1 MINVAICDDDI
12 ATTGKIEEMLCRIAK
27 KCFIPAETEVFWD
40 GKDLA
45 DAVEG
50 GSRYDIICLDI
61 EMEKEDGI
69 TAAQKIRKVDKNTL
83 IIYVTSHESS
93 NFSKFRTR

>member
-12 ATTGKIEEMLCRIAK
+12 ATTGKIEEMLCGIAK

-40 GKDLA
+40 GKNLA

-50 GSRYDIICLDI
+50 GSSAGLL
-61 EMEKEDGI
+61 I
-69 TAAQKIRKVDKNTL
+69 TKR
-83 IIYVTSHESS
+83 SS
-93 NFSKFRTR
+93 SS